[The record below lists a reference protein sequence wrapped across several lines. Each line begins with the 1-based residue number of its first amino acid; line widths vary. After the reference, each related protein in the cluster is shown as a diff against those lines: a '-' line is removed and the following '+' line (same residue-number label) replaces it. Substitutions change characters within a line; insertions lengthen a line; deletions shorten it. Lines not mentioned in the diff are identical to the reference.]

1 MPKLRYD
8 GSGAKVCELF
18 LRVLSKQDSCTVLD
32 VYAEAAKDRVPTQEI
47 SKFMNNC
54 VRSMLAASLIKKSG
68 RCLDKN
74 GVAYPIYIS
83 LRPKRGRKKVIGKG
97 STQ

>member
-8 GSGAKVCELF
+8 GSGAKACKLF
-18 LRVLSKQDSCTVLD
+18 LRVLGKQDSCTVLD
-32 VYAEAAKDRVPTQEI
+32 VYAEAAKDRVPTHEI

-68 RCLDKN
+68 RCITER
-74 GVAYPIYIS
+74 GTTYPVYLS
-83 LRPKRGRKKVIGKG
+83 LRPKRGRKKAI
-97 STQ
+97 SDR